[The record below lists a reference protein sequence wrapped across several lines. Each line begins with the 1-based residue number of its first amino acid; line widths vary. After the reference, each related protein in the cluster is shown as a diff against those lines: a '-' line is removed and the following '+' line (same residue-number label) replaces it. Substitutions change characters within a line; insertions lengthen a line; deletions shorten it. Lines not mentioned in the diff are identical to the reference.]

1 MKLIENFLKKQKVK
15 KYEDTILDVEK
26 LAGISKLP
34 LTSLFM
40 GIYERTN
47 DKTFKE
53 IADKI
58 SEGRDKLSVYKPYL
72 SSEVYLILNE
82 SEKRNLPIY
91 KIIDNIDTVRN
102 VVKKVKSK
110 IYSSLNFAIGYFV
123 LISLVVYF
131 LLKRMSNTFG
141 NIDMVKNKGLI
152 NFTMNTYPFVIVA
165 LFAGI
170 ILAFYVFKYKTPV
183 IRKIF
188 IDMELTLILTLT
200 KMMYSANLPIKS
212 TIEYFASSKNYFS
225 DSFKALR
232 VSDRE
237 ESLIK
242 AYIQAIKQELEPK
255 ESSVLELSFKAGRF
269 REILMIIADRR
280 INTVQLK
287 AEKYSK
293 IIFYFIIFISIIP
306 ISFLLVA
313 YIDVIMQITKNA
325 LEMMNKR

>member
-131 LLKRMSNTFG
+131 LLKRISNTFG
-141 NIDMVKNKGLI
+141 NIDMVKIPTRDDEGELLI
-152 NFTMNTYPFVIVA
+152 V
-165 LFAGI
+165 
-170 ILAFYVFKYKTPV
+170 
-183 IRKIF
+183 
-188 IDMELTLILTLT
+188 
-200 KMMYSANLPIKS
+200 
-212 TIEYFASSKNYFS
+212 
-225 DSFKALR
+225 
-232 VSDRE
+232 
-237 ESLIK
+237 
-242 AYIQAIKQELEPK
+242 
-255 ESSVLELSFKAGRF
+255 
-269 REILMIIADRR
+269 
-280 INTVQLK
+280 
-287 AEKYSK
+287 
-293 IIFYFIIFISIIP
+293 
-306 ISFLLVA
+306 
-313 YIDVIMQITKNA
+313 NA
-325 LEMMNKR
+325 